1 MNWGIKLALKKL
13 KNQRNQNSIFEI
25 LAGIGLFSAK
35 IWKIEKLGNEIK
47 PKAFNTYIFVKKIK

>member
-35 IWKIEKLGNEIK
+35 FGKSKN
-47 PKAFNTYIFVKKIK
+47 